1 VEKVMWLKIS
11 LSSAV
16 VLATLMAACTSG
28 SPTGPQN
35 TTDGRPG
42 MRAIVGGTFQMGSTT
57 GRPDEQ
63 PVHRVTVSS
72 FYMDTIDVTQADFQT
87 VMGRTP
93 SYFKG
98 NARRPVEMVTWFD
111 AVLYCN
117 ARSKRDHLDTVYT
130 FDSVIFA
137 EETGC
142 TDLPNLAFNFSKNGY
157 HLPTEAQWEYACRAG
172 TTTSYY
178 WGDDTTTATMNKYM
192 WSWHNSTDST
202 HPVAE
207 KLPNPWGLYDM
218 GGNVWQWCHDYYFP
232 YSDSAQ
238 TDPTGPETGMW
249 HVARGSSYGYMIA
262 SWMIGDLV
270 RPSSRY
276 GDNPN
281 NFMSSSSAIIGFR
294 CVCKK

>member
-1 VEKVMWLKIS
+1 MRGNICFFGAAIIAAGVMVCNNS
-11 LSSAV
+11 
-16 VLATLMAACTSG
+16 
-28 SPTGPQN
+28 TGPKENPQ
-35 TTDGRPG
+35 PSG
-42 MRAIVGGTFQMGSTT
+42 MRHIIGGTFQMGSIN
-57 GRPDEQ
+57 GRLDEQ
-63 PVHRVTVSS
+63 PVHTVTVSS
-72 FYMDTIDVTQADFQT
+72 FYMDTTDVTQADFQT

-117 ARSKRDHLDTVYT
+117 ARSRRDHLDTVYT
-130 FDSVIFA
+130 FDSVTFA

-142 TDLPNLAFNFSKNGY
+142 TDLRNLAFNFSKNGY

-178 WGDDTTTATMNKYM
+178 WGEDTSAATMNKYM

-238 TDPTGPETGMW
+238 TDPTGPEPEMGMW

-276 GDNPN
+276 GDDPN
-281 NFMSSSSAIIGFR
+281 RFMSSCSPIIGFR